1 MEKDTYATWRSLFIL
16 SFEFE
21 YRTIRTIKR
30 DTNGELGLFQVL
42 IVYLSYTLNTHPKG
56 SNLQLFCP
64 CCLLF
69 GGFEV
74 FLGGS
79 DHTGYSLQRFQRS
92 EVPRFF
98 SEVPNSEI

>member
-1 MEKDTYATWRSLFIL
+1 VVSSAHNL
-16 SFEFE
+16 SF
-21 YRTIRTIKR
+21 
-30 DTNGELGLFQVL
+30 
-42 IVYLSYTLNTHPKG
+42 LNPNPHPKG
-56 SNLQLFCP
+56 SDLQLFRP

-69 GGFEV
+69 GGSEV

-79 DHTGYSLQRFQRS
+79 DRTGYSLQSFQKS